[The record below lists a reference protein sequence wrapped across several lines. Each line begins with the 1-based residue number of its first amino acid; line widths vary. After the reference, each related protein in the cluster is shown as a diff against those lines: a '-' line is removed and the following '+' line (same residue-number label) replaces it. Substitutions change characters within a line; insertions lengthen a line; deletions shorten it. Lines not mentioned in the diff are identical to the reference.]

1 MESLGQY
8 IRTEEIEDLLSVF
21 CRAANVS
28 VGVFDCDGR
37 QLARASCAP
46 EASGGG
52 EGIEVSI
59 AIDDDIV
66 GRVVVQPVGPEPLDD
81 QTARRFADLLA
92 DVLSRLAGKQR
103 ELRTRI
109 EQLAAL
115 YRLTAEFT
123 GRRDLQSVLD
133 LVTQTVVKTMGAKA
147 STIRL
152 LSGDRTE
159 LLVQSAANLSP
170 EYLDKGPILVSE
182 SLIDS
187 AVLDGLAAV
196 AIEDLRVD
204 PRILYPAEAEREG
217 LISAFCVPM
226 IYKGRPE
233 GVLRVYMG
241 ELHEFDWFERSLA
254 ATIASEAAAAIVNAR
269 LYGEAIRG
277 ARMQRELRLAGA
289 VQRRMIPRRPPEIPE
304 LDIGMVYVP
313 CFELAGDFFDFIP
326 LGDNNLGIVICDVVG
341 KGVRAS
347 LLMASIRAS
356 LRAHA
361 SHVYEL
367 SDVVARVNRDLC
379 IDSASSDFATLF
391 YGVINTKS
399 GTFTYVNAGH
409 MPALLVRDGECTE
422 LDTSGGI
429 IGLDTESRW
438 AHRSVQLERGD
449 TLMCYSD
456 GLSDAMNFQDES
468 FGRSRIITGLLNAV
482 SEYEDAETIIAHVL
496 WEMRRFTGLQK
507 HFDDL
512 TIVTVKRR

>member
-1 MESLGQY
+1 VESLGQY
-8 IRTEEIEDLLSVF
+8 IQTETLEDLLRAF

-28 VGVFDCDGR
+28 VGVFDCDDR
-37 QLARASCAP
+37 QLAQASCSKGAP
-46 EASGGG
+46 GPAADIEAP
-52 EGIEVSI
+52 ISI
-59 AIDDDIV
+59 DGDVV
-66 GRVVVQPVGPEPLDD
+66 GRVVIQPREPETLDD
-81 QTARRFADLLA
+81 QTARRFADLLVN
-92 DVLSRLAGKQR
+92 VLSRLAGKQR

-109 EQLAAL
+109 EQLATL

-123 GRRDLQSVLD
+123 GRRELQGVLD

-152 LSGDRTE
+152 LSHDRTE

-187 AVLDGLAAV
+187 AVLDGMEPV
-196 AIEDLRVD
+196 VIEDLRTD
-204 PRILYPAEAEREG
+204 PRILYPVEAKREG
-217 LISAFCVPM
+217 LVSAFCVPM

-241 ELHEFDWFERSLA
+241 SVHEFDWFERSLA
-254 ATIASEAAAAIVNAR
+254 AAIASEAAAAIVNAR

-289 VQRRMIPRRPPEIPE
+289 VQRRMIPRRPPNIPE

-326 LGDNNLGIVICDVVG
+326 LGENNLGIAVCDVVG

-361 SHVYEL
+361 SYVYEL

-379 IDSASSDFATLF
+379 TDSVSSDFATLF
-391 YGVINTKS
+391 YGVIDTAS
-399 GTFTYVNAGH
+399 GKFTYVNAGH
-409 MPALLVRDGECTE
+409 MPALLVRDGKCTD
-422 LDTSGGI
+422 LDTTGGI
-429 IGLDTESRW
+429 IGLDEEARW
-438 AHRSVQLERGD
+438 EHRSVQFDRGD

-468 FGRSRIITGLLNAV
+468 FGRPRINTALLNAV
-482 SEYEDAETIIAHVL
+482 DEHDDAETITAHIL
-496 WEMRRFTGLQK
+496 WEMRRFAGLQK
-507 HFDDL
+507 RFDDL

>member
-1 MESLGQY
+1 VESLGQY
-8 IRTEEIEDLLSVF
+8 IRTEALEELLSAF

-28 VGVFDCDGR
+28 AGVFDRDGR
-37 QLARASCAP
+37 QLAGASCSAAGP
-46 EASGGG
+46 DGGA
-52 EGIEVSI
+52 GIEATI
-59 AIDDDIV
+59 LIDADV
-66 GRVVVQPVGPEPLDD
+66 LGRVVVQPSGPEPLDD
-81 QTARRFADLLA
+81 QAARRFADLLA
-92 DVLSRLAGKQR
+92 DVLSRLAGKQS

-109 EQLAAL
+109 DQLATL

-123 GRRDLQSVLD
+123 GRRELQNVLD

-152 LSGDRTE
+152 LSGDRRE
-159 LLVQSAANLSP
+159 LLIQSAANLSP

-187 AVLDGLAAV
+187 AVLDDLAAV

-204 PRILYPAEAEREG
+204 PRVLYPAEAKREG
-217 LISAFCVPM
+217 LVSAFCVPM

-241 ELHEFDWFERSLA
+241 DVHEFDWFERSLA
-254 ATIASEAAAAIVNAR
+254 AAIASEAAAAIVNAR
-269 LYGEAIRG
+269 LYGEAVRG

-289 VQRRMIPRRPPEIPE
+289 VQRRMIPSAPPEIPE

-361 SHVYEL
+361 SYVYEL

-379 IDSASSDFATLF
+379 IDTATSDFATLF
-391 YGVINTKS
+391 YGVIDTRS
-399 GTFTYVNAGH
+399 GLFTYVNAGH
-409 MPALLVRDGECTE
+409 MPALLVRDGQCGE
-422 LDTSGGI
+422 LDTCGGI
-429 IGLDTESRW
+429 IGLDEEARW
-438 AHRSVQLERGD
+438 AHRSVQLARGD

-468 FGRSRIITGLLNAV
+468 FGRPRITTALLNAIG
-482 SEYEDAETIIAHVL
+482 EHDDAETITAHVL
-496 WEMRRFTGLQK
+496 WEMRRFAGLQK
-507 HFDDL
+507 RFDDL

>member
-1 MESLGQY
+1 MASLGQY
-8 IRTEEIEDLLSVF
+8 IRTEALEDLLSAF

-28 VGVFDCDGR
+28 AAVFDCDDR
-37 QLARASCAP
+37 PLARAAYSPADP
-46 EASGGG
+46 DGGA
-52 EGIEVSI
+52 GIEAPI
-59 AIDDDIV
+59 LIEDDV
-66 GRVVVQPVGPEPLDD
+66 AGRVVVQPCGPEPLDE
-81 QTARRFADLLA
+81 QAARRFADLVA

-103 ELRTRI
+103 ELHTRI
-109 EQLAAL
+109 EQLATL

-123 GRRDLQSVLD
+123 GRRELQSVLD

-152 LSGDRTE
+152 LSDDRRE
-159 LLVQSAANLSP
+159 LLIQSAANLSP
-170 EYLDKGPILVSE
+170 EYLDKGPILVGE

-187 AVLDGLAAV
+187 AVLDDLTAV
-196 AIEDLRVD
+196 AIEDLRID
-204 PRILYPAEAEREG
+204 PRVLYPAEAKGEG
-217 LISAFCVPM
+217 LVSAFCVPM

-233 GVLRVYMG
+233 GILRVYMG

-254 ATIASEAAAAIVNAR
+254 AAIASEAAAAIVNAR

-326 LGDNNLGIVICDVVG
+326 LGENNMGIAVCDVVG

-361 SHVYEL
+361 SYVYEL

-379 IDSASSDFATLF
+379 IDSVSSDFATLF
-391 YGVINTKS
+391 YGVINTRS
-399 GTFTYVNAGH
+399 GVFTYVNAGH
-409 MPALLVRDGECTE
+409 MPALLVRSGKCIE

-429 IGLDTESRW
+429 IGLDHESQW
-438 AHRSVQLERGD
+438 EHRSVQLARGD

-468 FGRSRIITGLLNAV
+468 FGRPRIITALLNAID
-482 SEYEDAETIIAHVL
+482 EHEDAETITAHIL

-507 HFDDL
+507 SFDDL